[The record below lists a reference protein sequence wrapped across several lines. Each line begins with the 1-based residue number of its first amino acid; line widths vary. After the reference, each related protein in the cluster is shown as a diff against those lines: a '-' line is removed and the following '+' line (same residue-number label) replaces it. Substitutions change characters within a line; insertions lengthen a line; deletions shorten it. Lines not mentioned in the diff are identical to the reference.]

1 MRRRHGPE
9 AGPPLAWRLLE
20 ELGCVNKKGVRCILV
35 FCPSH
40 LSVTAACASSVH
52 SLLFLPLL
60 PFHLLHVVWIRHD
73 DDSYSRFPFCTKKKN
88 EKFLD
93 QGNEIEIPLYQ
104 RTAEL
109 GFFFLCRYHYCY
121 SKTFLFFSAP
131 SFFRICQS
139 LKKKKKL
146 MLNKEVRGTLHFT
159 SLAPTLTL
167 ALIGHGISGAKNRP
181 PSLRNTPST

>member
-9 AGPPLAWRLLE
+9 AGPPLARRLLE

-109 GFFFLCRYHYCY
+109 GFFFYVDTIIVIQKRFY
-121 SKTFLFFSAP
+121 SFPHLP
-131 SFFRICQS
+131 SS
-139 LKKKKKL
+139 
-146 MLNKEVRGTLHFT
+146 VY
-159 SLAPTLTL
+159 
-167 ALIGHGISGAKNRP
+167 AKA
-181 PSLRNTPST
+181 